1 MPRSVFHARWVVP
14 VTSAPVESGRV
25 VVEDGRITAVERTR
39 DRDPTA
45 IDCGDALILPGFVN
59 AHTHLELTVCRSRV
73 PFDGSFVGWIERL
86 TALYPGNDAGTRA
99 TLRESIRDGVQQ
111 SLAAGVTTVADVGCG
126 ERAVEEWYGAAL
138 SVVGFLEVLGM
149 GAKCL
154 TDHERSVARAASLCE
169 RADVLR
175 RRAARAEARGSSC
188 GSLCGPL
195 RRDGIA
201 PHAPYSTDPAVYR
214 DAIDFATRTHR
225 PIGTHLAETRDELR
239 FLSHATGPFREL
251 LESRGLWDGS
261 FSPPG
266 CSPVRYA
273 ERIGLL
279 ARNPLLVHVNYVTDD
294 DLDVIAGS
302 GSAVVCCPRSHRFF
316 GHEPHRYRDMLDRG
330 INVCV
335 GTDSLAS
342 NESLSVLDELRFL
355 RRQDERISGEMLL
368 AMGTIAAARA
378 LGLEAEVGSLEIGK
392 RADLVVVP
400 LADPGAG
407 EPVVDLLSGGAE
419 PSAVYLAGQ
428 RLFPT

>member
-1 MPRSVFHARWVVP
+1 MSRSVFHARWVVP

-39 DRDPTA
+39 DRYPTA
-45 IDCGDALILPGFVN
+45 IECGDAMVLPGFVN

-111 SLAAGVTTVADVGCG
+111 SLAAGVTTVADMGCG
-126 ERAVEEWYGAAL
+126 ERAIDEWYGAAL
-138 SVVGFLEVLGM
+138 NVVGFVEVLGM

-169 RADVLR
+169 QADVLR

-188 GSLCGPL
+188 GSL
-195 RRDGIA
+195 RRVGVA
-201 PHAPYSTDPAVYR
+201 PHAPYSTDPGVYR
-214 DAIDFATRTHR
+214 EAIDFATRTHR
-225 PIGTHLAETRDELR
+225 PIGTHLAETRDEER
-239 FLSHATGPFREL
+239 FLRDGTGPFRDL
-251 LESRGLWDGS
+251 LEHFDLWDGS
-261 FSPPG
+261 FVPPG
-266 CSPVRYA
+266 CGPVEYA
-273 ERIGLL
+273 HRLGLL
-279 ARNPLLVHVNYVTDD
+279 ARNPLLVHANYVTDD

-302 GSAVVCCPRSHRFF
+302 GSAVVYCPRSHRFF
-316 GHEPHRYRDMLDRG
+316 GHDPHRYRDMLNRG

-342 NESLSVLDELRFL
+342 NDSLSVLDELRFL
-355 RRQDERISGEMLL
+355 RRQGERISGEMLL
-368 AMGTIAAARA
+368 TMGTIAAARA
-378 LGLEAEVGSLEIGK
+378 LGLEAEVGSLEAGK

-400 LADPGAG
+400 LADPGADD
-407 EPVVDLLSGGAE
+407 PVENLLSGGTT